1 MTSDTNKKSLPPE
14 ESIRSD
20 LWSTMSMSQLYRQ
33 QEMVLDQINKLRL
46 ISSQAT
52 TGQLAL
58 ATALQQAMR
67 DLNELIDAKAMQSQR
82 KIT

>member
-1 MTSDTNKKSLPPE
+1 
-14 ESIRSD
+14 
-20 LWSTMSMSQLYRQ
+20 MSQLYRQ